1 MAKGASPSQDQLLE
15 LLKRAADE
23 LKHAK
28 EEARTAIVALQKEQ
42 AAHQQTETELEGIK
56 NQTKAGRAQAST
68 DEQLL
73 KDQIDAEREN
83 SKELEK
89 RVKELEQGLEA
100 AIAERE
106 AMRQRVTDG
115 DTAISVT
122 QQQEEAMR
130 TALMQEHA
138 SALDALKAE
147 HASALDAL
155 KAELTSALE
164 TQKTE
169 LEKALESAGAEQA
182 EAEAHNKG
190 MLDDAAGKLVTLE
203 TQLTQERDKHQATAH
218 KLLETR
224 SKVRELESTLA
235 AEQEKVKTL
244 EATIKQMSETH
255 ERELREKTHTL
266 AQSLER
272 AQGELAKVTDS
283 WQQVERQY
291 ESLHREM
298 LMTLEQRDD
307 ARRLLD
313 NERAEKERLSR
324 ALQGQRS

>member
-42 AAHQQTETELEGIK
+42 AAHQQTEAELEGIK

-122 QQQEEAMR
+122 QQQEEAKR

-147 HASALDAL
+147 LSA
-155 KAELTSALE
+155 ALE

-169 LEKALESAGAEQA
+169 LEKALEAAASERA
-182 EAEAHNKG
+182 EADSHNRG

-203 TQLTQERDKHQATAH
+203 SQLAQERDKHQATAQ

-224 SKVRELESTLA
+224 SKVRELESAVA

-244 EATIKQMSETH
+244 EATIKQLSETH

-266 AQSLER
+266 AQNLER

-291 ESLHREM
+291 EALHREM

-313 NERAEKERLSR
+313 SERAEKERLSR